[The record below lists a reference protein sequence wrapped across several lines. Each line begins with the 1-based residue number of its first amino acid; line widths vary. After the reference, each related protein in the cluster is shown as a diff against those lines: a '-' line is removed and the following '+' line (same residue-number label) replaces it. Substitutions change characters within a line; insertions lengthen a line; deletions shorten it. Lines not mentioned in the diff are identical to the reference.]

1 MMENETMSREEMCM
15 MLCNMGYNMEELEMC
30 SNNEL
35 KQMCR
40 DKMNGDGMMEMNSS
54 PSKIKLSTTN
64 FTSFEKDMK
73 DMLNKTAN
81 MSSKE
86 MRMMLSNMGHKME
99 ELERLSSSELKKMC
113 IDKMK
118 MDMIE
123 KNKKKMHMMSE
134 SSRIIKSW
142 KNFK

>member
-1 MMENETMSREEMCM
+1 MENIKMRLRAEMCNMLCSMGHNMEELEMCSNSELMQMCQDKMNGYGMMENYTMSREEMCM

-35 KQMCR
+35 KKMCR
-40 DKMNGDGMMEMNSS
+40 
-54 PSKIKLSTTN
+54 
-64 FTSFEKDMK
+64 
-73 DMLNKTAN
+73 
-81 MSSKE
+81 
-86 MRMMLSNMGHKME
+86 
-99 ELERLSSSELKKMC
+99 
-113 IDKMK
+113 DKMK